1 MAKTMPE
8 RKGHSALGLDAELA
22 RRLLYTMLLIRRF
35 EEKAAEAYTLGK
47 VGGFLH
53 LYIGQEAVAVGASSV
68 LRADDYAISAYREH
82 GHCLAKGADPRRV
95 MAELFGRRD
104 GLSKGKGGS
113 MHLFDRSVNFLGGH
127 AIVGSHL
134 PLAAG
139 AAFAIKYEG
148 RDAVVVCYFGDG
160 AVAQGEFHESLN
172 IAALWKLPVI
182 YLCENNRYA
191 MGTSTDRALA
201 QTEIWKFGQTYG
213 IPSAPRRSRRTRGSS
228 PAAARRTEMAVMT
241 YREALNLA
249 LREEMRRDPSV
260 FVMGEEVGLYEG
272 AYKVTQGLLKEF
284 GPKRVV
290 DTPIA
295 ESAFTGI
302 GIGAAVLG
310 LRPVVEMMTFNFA
323 LLALDQIVNSAAKMF
338 YMSGGQYSVPIVI
351 RGPGGPA
358 AQLAAQHSQSM
369 EVYFYHVP
377 GLKGVRAT
385 TPMDAKGLLKSAIRD
400 DNPVIF
406 IEAETLYPVKGEVPE
421 DPDFVIPLGQAIVR
435 REGTDVTVIA
445 YMGMM
450 YRSME
455 AARSEERRVGKECR

>member
-160 AVAQGEFHESLN
+160 AVA
-172 IAALWKLPVI
+172 
-182 YLCENNRYA
+182 
-191 MGTSTDRALA
+191 
-201 QTEIWKFGQTYG
+201 
-213 IPSAPRRSRRTRGSS
+213 
-228 PAAARRTEMAVMT
+228 
-241 YREALNLA
+241 
-249 LREEMRRDPSV
+249 
-260 FVMGEEVGLYEG
+260 
-272 AYKVTQGLLKEF
+272 
-284 GPKRVV
+284 
-290 DTPIA
+290 
-295 ESAFTGI
+295 
-302 GIGAAVLG
+302 
-310 LRPVVEMMTFNFA
+310 
-323 LLALDQIVNSAAKMF
+323 
-338 YMSGGQYSVPIVI
+338 
-351 RGPGGPA
+351 
-358 AQLAAQHSQSM
+358 
-369 EVYFYHVP
+369 
-377 GLKGVRAT
+377 
-385 TPMDAKGLLKSAIRD
+385 
-400 DNPVIF
+400 
-406 IEAETLYPVKGEVPE
+406 
-421 DPDFVIPLGQAIVR
+421 
-435 REGTDVTVIA
+435 
-445 YMGMM
+445 
-450 YRSME
+450 
-455 AARSEERRVGKECR
+455 